1 MNEPRRPLRR
11 ARLLSAALLAV
22 VFVAGV
28 LVGAATD
35 RAIGSSREHKPR
47 RHGIDAEVLERMHL
61 DARQQTE
68 VDQILEHRRTEA
80 AAVWSEVKPRL
91 NQIVAGTRTDLSRVL
106 TPGQLR
112 EYDLWIAERARR
124 MEKHF
129 QSESNSDHNSD
140 RNKRGK

>member
-1 MNEPRRPLRR
+1 MSEPGRPLRR

-35 RAIGSSREHKPR
+35 RAIGSPHERKPR

-61 DARQQTE
+61 DARQQAE
-68 VDQILEHRRTEA
+68 VDRILEHRRSEA
-80 AAVWSEVKPRL
+80 AAIWSEVKPRL
-91 NQIVAGTRTDLSRVL
+91 NQVVADTRADLSQVL
-106 TPGQLR
+106 KPEQLH

-124 MEKHF
+124 MEKRF
-129 QSESNSDHNSD
+129 ESNS
-140 RNKRGK
+140 NKGGK

>member
-1 MNEPRRPLRR
+1 MNEPSRPLRPLLR

-35 RAIGSSREHKPR
+35 RAIGSPREHKPR

-61 DARQQTE
+61 DARQQAE
-68 VDQILEHRRTEA
+68 VDRILEQRRTEA

-91 NQIVAGTRTDLSRVL
+91 NQIVAGTRADLSQVL
-106 TPGQLR
+106 KPEQLH
-112 EYDLWIAERARR
+112 EYDLWIAERSRR
-124 MEKHF
+124 MEKRF
-129 QSESNSDHNSD
+129 ESDSH
-140 RNKRGK
+140 KGGK

>member
-1 MNEPRRPLRR
+1 MSGPGRPLRR

-35 RAIGSSREHKPR
+35 RAIGGPHERKPR
-47 RHGIDAEVLERMHL
+47 RHGIDTEVLERMRL
-61 DARQQTE
+61 DAGQQAE
-68 VDQILEHRRTEA
+68 VERILEHRRSEA

-91 NQIVAGTRTDLSRVL
+91 NQVVADTRADLSRVL

-112 EYDLWIAERARR
+112 EYDLWIAERSRR
-124 MEKHF
+124 REKRF
-129 QSESNSDHNSD
+129 ESGSTSNQGE
-140 RNKRGK
+140 K

>member
-1 MNEPRRPLRR
+1 MKEPGRPLLR

-35 RAIGSSREHKPR
+35 RAIGSPREHRTR

-61 DARQQTE
+61 DARQQAE
-68 VDQILEHRRTEA
+68 VDQILERRRTEA

-91 NQIVAGTRTDLSRVL
+91 NQIVAGTRADLSRVL
-106 TPGQLR
+106 EPGQLR
-112 EYDLWIAERARR
+112 EYDLWIAERSRR
-124 MEKHF
+124 MEKRF
-129 QSESNSDHNSD
+129 ESNTD
-140 RNKRGK
+140 RHQEGK